1 MRAAQAQ
8 TTKPTWCMNM
18 MQIHVDRNMSLV
30 TASQACTPR
39 FSDATHIVLFGWC
52 FTVITNSDQNAPGR
66 EKVHKI
72 NNLKAF
78 KCFHYKVISSCT
90 RRQTHSARPEE

>member
-52 FTVITNSDQNAPGR
+52 LLSLQTVIKMLQE
-66 EKVHKI
+66 EKRSTK
-72 NNLKAF
+72 
-78 KCFHYKVISSCT
+78 
-90 RRQTHSARPEE
+90 